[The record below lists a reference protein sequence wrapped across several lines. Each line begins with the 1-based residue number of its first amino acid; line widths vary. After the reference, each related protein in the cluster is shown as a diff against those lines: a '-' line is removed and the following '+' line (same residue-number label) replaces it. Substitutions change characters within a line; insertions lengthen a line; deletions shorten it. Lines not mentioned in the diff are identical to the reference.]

1 MREWRSETHRF
12 LSGLKT
18 LAPVVLAVSVFAGAS
33 ASAASTESSVA
44 TTAPVAEAGAPPG
57 TVPMVAS
64 ELFTLYRDKS
74 WQWTDGAGR
83 MDGTDRQFTAW
94 VEGDKGKAWAEG
106 RWLITD
112 AGVMCLKANWHSDQG
127 IFPARTC
134 FSHRIG
140 DGTIYQKREP
150 DGQWYVFRH
159 ANSRED
165 DEAKKL
171 VSADLVSS
179 RIDSLRPV
187 RRPKQSMTK

>member
-1 MREWRSETHRF
+1 MSEWRSETHRY

-18 LAPVVLAVSVFAGAS
+18 LAPVVLAVSVLAGAS
-33 ASAASTESSVA
+33 ASAAATGSSVS
-44 TTAPVAEAGAPPG
+44 TAPVAEAGVPAG

-64 ELFTLYRDKS
+64 ELFALYRDKS
-74 WQWTDGAGR
+74 WQWADGAGR

-94 VEGDKGKAWAEG
+94 VDGDKGKSWAEG
-106 RWLITD
+106 RWLVTD
-112 AGVMCLKANWHSDQG
+112 AGRMCLKANWHSDQG
-127 IFPARTC
+127 VFPGRTC

-150 DGQWYVFRH
+150 DGQWDVFRH

-171 VSADLVSS
+171 VSADLVSR
-179 RIDSLRPV
+179 RIDSLRPSP
-187 RRPKQSMTK
+187 RQKQSMAK